1 MPFSG
6 FSERAIRF
14 LDELSRNNQRA
25 WFEAHREEYEGLLVE
40 PAKEF
45 VVELGSRLRELD
57 PKIHAIPRVR
67 GSIKAM
73 EQLRGFRK
81 NPRPPY
87 KDHLDVWFWSGTRRM
102 WDNAG
107 FFLRLTPKRLILAG
121 GMIEFQKDALGR
133 YREQVL
139 DDERGAAL
147 TAIVAELRRDG
158 YVVGGESYKKAPRGV
173 PADHPRAALSKHSGL
188 FATLDGDHPAE
199 LPTPAFVDFAY
210 AHFSRMARLHA
221 WLVALRA

>member
-14 LDELSRNNQRA
+14 LGDLSRNNERG
-25 WFEAHREEYEGLLVE
+25 WFEAHREEYESLLVE
-40 PAKEF
+40 PAKKF

-57 PKIHAIPRVR
+57 PKIQVIPKVR

-81 NPRPPY
+81 TPRPPY
-87 KDHLDVWFWSGTRRM
+87 KDHLDLWFWSGKRRM

-107 FFLRLTPKRLILAG
+107 FFIRMTPTRLILAG
-121 GMIEFQKDALGR
+121 GMIEFQKEALAR
-133 YREQVL
+133 YREHVL
-139 DDERGAAL
+139 DEERGTAL
-147 TAIVAELRRDG
+147 VAIVDELRREG
-158 YVVGGESYKKAPRGV
+158 YVVGGESYKKPPRGV
-173 PADHPRAALSKHSGL
+173 PADHPRAALTKHSGL
-188 FATLDGDHPAE
+188 FATHSGEHPVE
-199 LPTPAFVDFAY
+199 LGTPELVGFAFS
-210 AHFSRMARLHA
+210 HFTRMAKLHA